1 MASTISLALNGE
13 AITLKNMR
21 VTISQQFP
29 DKDQSGD
36 TSSTSKSE
44 KGAKGKELRVSGEI
58 PFKNADI
65 LSRLFQ
71 LANATD
77 SGGNR
82 VVYRVANH
90 IARAVNLREATFTG
104 TLDAPQQEGRM
115 SWLVTFTLGE
125 KLSVAEK
132 KEAVA
137 NGKKVSKAQTGGGK
151 AGGSGNQT
159 AAAEDNDKMTWF
171 ERKVL
176 KPVNDSLG

>member
-1 MASTISLALNGE
+1 MTSTVMLALNGE

-21 VTISQQFP
+21 VTLTQQFP

-36 TSSTSKSE
+36 TSSTSKAE

-58 PFKNADI
+58 PFKNVDV
-65 LSRLFQ
+65 LTRLFQ

-77 SGGNR
+77 AGGNR
-82 VVYRVANH
+82 VVYRVANST
-90 IARAVNLREATFTG
+90 ARAVNLREATFTG
-104 TLDAPQQEGRM
+104 TLDAPQQDGRM

-137 NGKKVSKAQTGGGK
+137 NGKKVTKAQTGGGK
-151 AGGSGNQT
+151 AGGGGSQAN
-159 AAAEDNDKMTWF
+159 AAEDDEKMTWF

-176 KPVNDSLG
+176 KPVNEALG